1 MACEL
6 RSGEN
11 FLRFSYFRHFAEDE
25 ANGNPY
31 NFFFTVRVSS
41 DGFSG
46 HTRWECDRK
55 EFVKFVQSAQDLYD
69 FRTSSAEL
77 NDIGYGSRVRF
88 EADKTGHIT
97 VIGILYGHAADHSV
111 TFRFTADQSDLH
123 PFITNLHK
131 QKTPFPD

>member
-55 EFVKFVQSAQDLYD
+55 EFVKFVQSLQDLYD

-97 VIGILYGHAADHSV
+97 LTGTRTHMPASIRGSWRLLSCDGCCGAPS
-111 TFRFTADQSDLH
+111 RG
-123 PFITNLHK
+123 
-131 QKTPFPD
+131 